1 MSRETE
7 LPRRFANRFEAG
19 RLLADRVARLDLREP
34 VVLGLPRGGI
44 PIARQIADRLGVP
57 AEAFVAR
64 KIGVPG
70 FPEYGIAAIAEGLDE
85 VILSPQ
91 ATELGYDA
99 EQLALLAVPER
110 RELDRRVTVYR
121 GDRTL
126 PELRGREVVLADD
139 GLATGVTA
147 QAALRSLRQRA
158 PSRLVFAAPACA
170 PDAVARLTRSARLA
184 DQVVYLL
191 APRDFQS
198 VGEWYVDFGQ
208 LEDADVIRLLEAP

>member
-1 MSRETE
+1 MSREPA
-7 LPRRFANRFEAG
+7 LPARFADRFEAG

-44 PIARQIADRLGVP
+44 PIAREIADRLGAP

-85 VILSPQ
+85 IALSPQ
-91 ATELGYDA
+91 ARQLGFDA
-99 EQLALLAVPER
+99 AQLAQLAEPER
-110 RELDRRVTVYR
+110 RELERRVAVYR
-121 GDRTL
+121 GERAL
-126 PELRGREVVLADD
+126 PELKDREVVLADD

-147 QAALRSLRQRA
+147 QAALRSLRRRD
-158 PSRLVFAAPACA
+158 PRRLIFAAPACA
-170 PDAVARLTRSARLA
+170 PDAVALLTGLA
-184 DQVVYLL
+184 DEVVYLL
-191 APRDFQS
+191 APEQFQA

-208 LEDADVIRLLEAP
+208 LEDAEVVRMLSS